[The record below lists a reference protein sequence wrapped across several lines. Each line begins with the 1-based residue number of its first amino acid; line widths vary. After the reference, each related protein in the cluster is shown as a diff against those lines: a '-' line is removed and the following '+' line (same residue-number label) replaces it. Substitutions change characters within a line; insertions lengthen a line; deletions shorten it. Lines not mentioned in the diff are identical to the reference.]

1 MKRGLSAAEQQALAT
16 GRYSQLDA
24 KDEDVTEVLPSKV
37 PDEAAAVV
45 DTHKQEQTKQRA
57 KRDALATGEDKAR
70 FEKDVAQSVFFERGE
85 HAEKV
90 NEVAFSRDGTTL
102 VTASDDRT
110 VMLRDVLSREVKRT
124 LMPSNSEKVT
134 RVACSANDRTAVAL
148 ESGTIMISS
157 KLEDELLYDED
168 EDDDDDGAPER
179 SAPEWVGKFACES
192 SREHGPAI
200 AFSTNGDTLA
210 VMGGLADGSS
220 GTFAQSGKITLLD
233 TAEAADGKLDVEP
246 GPMVL
251 GVGNAEFVAAAFADG
266 VVESA
271 TEFKELRDLRRWQS
285 AGLLSALL

>member
-1 MKRGLSAAEQQALAT
+1 MRRPRGEEMSGLSAAEMRAMGT

-134 RVACSANDRTAVAL
+134 RVACSANDRIAVAL

-168 EDDDDDGAPER
+168 EDDDDDDAP
-179 SAPEWVGKFACES
+179 
-192 SREHGPAI
+192 
-200 AFSTNGDTLA
+200 
-210 VMGGLADGSS
+210 GLGWWE
-220 GTFAQSGKITLLD
+220 G
-233 TAEAADGKLDVEP
+233 
-246 GPMVL
+246 
-251 GVGNAEFVAAAFADG
+251 
-266 VVESA
+266 
-271 TEFKELRDLRRWQS
+271 
-285 AGLLSALL
+285 